1 MANCTKIVQYPA
13 EAIPELKDVSETDKA
28 EDLPNIPRGTM
39 WEDSRQSL
47 VTPTI
52 ESLMGNNNVLA
63 GGFKGAG
70 IRIGVIDSGIDDK
83 HPLLKNNVKRGHWY
97 CDGSLTENGNYHGTH
112 VAGTILG
119 VAPEATIMDYR
130 VFGDYASNG
139 RFNISTAIVDAVRRA
154 VKDGCKVI
162 NMSLG
167 SVALNP
173 RHSPDGYK
181 AYKEATAAGV
191 HIIVA
196 AGNNGDGKAVTDEA
210 SYPAS
215 FKETISVSAVD
226 YNVQANTVKYAWF
239 TNSHPSINVTAPGVN
254 IVSTYPVGD
263 NGKAR
268 WIKLDGTSMAC
279 PHVCGMIA
287 VLLERYQKRLAIL
300 QLHPILEYI
309 AKDVDS
315 EGNDFGSGYG
325 FLTFQPTGPRF
336 IN

>member
-1 MANCTKIVQYPA
+1 
-13 EAIPELKDVSETDKA
+13 
-28 EDLPNIPRGTM
+28 
-39 WEDSRQSL
+39 
-47 VTPTI
+47 
-52 ESLMGNNNVLA
+52 MGKNNALA

-83 HPLLKNNVKRGHWY
+83 HPLLKNNVQRAHWY
-97 CDGSLTENGNYHGTH
+97 CDGPLTDNRSGAYHGTH

-119 VAPEATIMDYR
+119 VAPEATILDYR
-130 VFGDYASNG
+130 VFGDYASDSKFDTNG
-139 RFNISTAIVDAVRRA
+139 AIIDAVRRA
-154 VKDGCKVI
+154 VKDGCRVI

-173 RHSPDGYK
+173 IHSPDGYK

-196 AGNNGDGKAVTDEA
+196 AGNDADGNPVTDEA

-226 YNVQANTVKYAWF
+226 YKVRKNTVKYANF
-239 TNSHPSINVTAPGVN
+239 TRSHPSVNVTAPGVN

-268 WIKLDGTSMAC
+268 WVKISGTSMAC
-279 PHVCGMIA
+279 PHVCGMVA

-300 QLHPILEYI
+300 PIHPILEYI
-309 AKDVDS
+309 AKDIDS
-315 EGNDFGSGYG
+315 EGNDLGSGYG